1 MDLRGCIPLISSD
14 QAKFPFLSLFYNLQI
29 FYLHAYPIYL
39 PAAASFPR
47 VNKFA
52 IVQAIQV
59 IASLCSSDALLTSD
73 PLLFVL
79 SHLIENCMY
88 LAIDMHLYQI
98 LISICILTGLA
109 CRLAEARRQQL
120 PPTVAAS
127 GVGGVRHHPKRGHTA
142 RPNLLT
148 ECCHEGHGQ
157 SQGYHQGAAASS

>member
-1 MDLRGCIPLISSD
+1 MHPG
-14 QAKFPFLSLFYNLQI
+14 
-29 FYLHAYPIYL
+29 
-39 PAAASFPR
+39 
-47 VNKFA
+47 
-52 IVQAIQV
+52 
-59 IASLCSSDALLTSD
+59 
-73 PLLFVL
+73 LFVL

-142 RPNLLT
+142 RPDLLT
-148 ECCHEGHGQ
+148 ECRRAGYAQ
-157 SQGYHQGAAASS
+157 SQGYRQAAVS

>member
-1 MDLRGCIPLISSD
+1 
-14 QAKFPFLSLFYNLQI
+14 
-29 FYLHAYPIYL
+29 
-39 PAAASFPR
+39 
-47 VNKFA
+47 
-52 IVQAIQV
+52 
-59 IASLCSSDALLTSD
+59 
-73 PLLFVL
+73 
-79 SHLIENCMY
+79 MY

-120 PPTVAAS
+120 PPTVTAS
-127 GVGGVRHHPKRGHTA
+127 ATPPKHGHTA